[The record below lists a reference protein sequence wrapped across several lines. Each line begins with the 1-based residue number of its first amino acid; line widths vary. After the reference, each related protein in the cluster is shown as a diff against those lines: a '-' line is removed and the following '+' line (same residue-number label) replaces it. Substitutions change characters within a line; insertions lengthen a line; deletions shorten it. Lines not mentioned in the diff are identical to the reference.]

1 MRRRAVLA
9 AAGASMTSLAGCLG
23 ASEYTITDVEVTSSA
38 PFEFD
43 VTITDPDAVIEH
55 SARLEFELINRGDRP
70 LRVRNTGVWPF
81 GLLKLVPSLDTE
93 VPGPGTLLWTEQYEA
108 SEHVDI
114 ESRRNY
120 GTDSTSL
127 VQALESGGRVRE
139 TYELHGDGISE
150 AGTAYV
156 RGEFEPP
163 IFEYTRNSNDE
174 WRSFSPEI
182 AVTIATKRLLSA
194 THD

>member
-1 MRRRAVLA
+1 MRRRALLA
-9 AAGASMTSLAGCLG
+9 AAGASMASLAGCLG
-23 ASEYTITDVEVTSSA
+23 ASEYTITDIEVTSSA

-43 VTITDPDAVIEH
+43 VTIADPDAVIEH
-55 SARLEFELINRGDRP
+55 PALLDVELTNRGDRP

-81 GLLKLVPSLDTE
+81 GLLELVRSIDTE
-93 VPGPGTLLWTEQYEA
+93 GPAGTLLWTEQYEA

-120 GTDSTSL
+120 STESTPL
-127 VQALESGGRVRE
+127 VQALESGGAVRE
-139 TYELHGDGISE
+139 TYELHGDGIRE
-150 AGTAYV
+150 AGTTYV

-163 IFEYTRNSNDE
+163 IFEYTRDDNEE

-182 AVTIATKRLLSA
+182 AVTIATKRLL
-194 THD
+194 

>member
-1 MRRRAVLA
+1 MRRRALLA
-9 AAGASMTSLAGCLG
+9 AAGASIASLAGCLG
-23 ASEYTITDVEVTSSA
+23 ASEYTITDVEVTAS
-38 PFEFD
+38 PPLEFD

-55 SARLEFELINRGDRP
+55 PALLEFEVINRGDRP
-70 LRVRNTGVWPF
+70 LRVRNTSVWRF

-93 VPGPGTLLWTEQYEA
+93 GPAKALLWTEQYEV

-114 ESRRNY
+114 ESRSNY
-120 GTDSTSL
+120 GTDSTLL
-127 VQALESGGRVRE
+127 VQALESGERVRE
-139 TYELHGDGISE
+139 TYELHGDGIRE

-163 IFEYTRNSNDE
+163 IFEYTSDSND

-182 AVTIATKRLLSA
+182 AVTIATKRLL
-194 THD
+194 